1 MPATFTQDV
10 FGSTREK
17 DPQELQRMKNLLR
30 QQAETANKQFGV
42 VGAGPQ
48 DVRPSFASDVATDKQ
63 YAKGE
68 FERRANAA
76 PQAYELGKTI
86 DARTTGLGNLQQQA
100 MWSRDQAAKDVGQQQ
115 YQQGKAASLSA
126 QELQQQFQQSVAKL
140 GYQGA
145 ESEAARMDLISNT
158 YWQGGAEM
166 KLLDLANQNQLRMA
180 DIEKYYAIMM
190 NDLNNQLRDME
201 MDFATKWQIFSTN
214 IQNQASNMNGLISGL
229 SGVAGAGAKAYFG
242 SK

>member
-10 FGSTREK
+10 FGSTQEK
-17 DPQELQRMKNLLR
+17 DPQDLQRMKNLLR
-30 QQAETANKQFGV
+30 QQAETANKQFGA

-68 FERRANAA
+68 FERRAAAA
-76 PQAYELGKTI
+76 PQAFELGKAI

-100 MWSRDQAAKDVGQQQ
+100 VWNRGQAAKDVAQQQ
-115 YQQGKAASLSA
+115 YQQGKTAGLTA

-166 KLLDLANQNQLRMA
+166 KLLDLANANQLKMA
-180 DIEKYYAIMM
+180 DIEKYYAILM
-190 NDLNNQLRDME
+190 NDLNNQMEDMKL
-201 MDFATKWQIFSTN
+201 DYSTQWQIFSNKVQT
-214 IQNQASNMNGLISGL
+214 QASNMNGLISGL
-229 SGVAGAGAKAYFG
+229 SGIAGAGAKAYLER
-242 SK
+242 K